1 MNQSSLGTAVTLRQ
15 ALLIMHAHL
24 EMHWQ
29 LTGKPDE
36 IGALLSQLSLWQT
49 ESGGKEPMDAAVFPD
64 RLACA
69 DVVLIA
75 QSSAVGYQGADIL
88 LNGKPADLKVRR

>member
-1 MNQSSLGTAVTLRQ
+1 
-15 ALLIMHAHL
+15 MHAYL

-64 RLACA
+64 WLACA
-69 DVVLIA
+69 DAVLIA